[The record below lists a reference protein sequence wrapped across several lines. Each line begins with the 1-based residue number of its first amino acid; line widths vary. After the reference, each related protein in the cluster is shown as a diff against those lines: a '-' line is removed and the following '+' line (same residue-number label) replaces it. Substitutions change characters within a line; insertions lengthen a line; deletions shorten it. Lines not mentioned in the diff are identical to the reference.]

1 MHMVP
6 VPHPSGVSPSP
17 DNRIADTQVTFD
29 GHEDVAVVVVEEIA
43 EERDEPVTAL
53 VSCIDEAVDTDALNR
68 IVRPLPDGTR
78 RTGRV
83 TFSFCDYLVRLH
95 NDGRL
100 QIFDCRDGPASR

>member
-1 MHMVP
+1 MGP
-6 VPHPSGVSPSP
+6 VPHPSSVTLSP

-29 GHEDVAVVVVEEIA
+29 GREGVAVMVVDEIA

-53 VSCIDEAVDTDALNR
+53 VSRIDEAVDPDALNR

-83 TFSFCDYLVRLH
+83 TFFFCDFMVRLH
-95 NDGRL
+95 GDGRL